1 MVELLAPA
9 GNPEALEA
17 AIAEGA
23 DAVYLGLKSFNAR
36 MRSSNFAWNQ
46 FEATVDVLHK
56 RNKKIYVT
64 VNTVVT
70 ENEMERL
77 YRFLAYLNNV
87 GPDGIIVQD
96 LGLIQMAHKYF
107 PNLKLHASTQ
117 LNIASA
123 KAANAM
129 SRWGVSRTVLA
140 RELSLEEI
148 RAVHA
153 NTSCELEVFVHGA
166 LCVSESGLCLF
177 SSYLGG
183 KSANRGMCTQ
193 ACRRLYTAHE
203 PEGDREGYFFS
214 PADLQLI
221 EYIPDLIQAGVASFK
236 IEGRMKS
243 AEYVGTVVSAYRYV
257 IDNWD
262 ADKKAAVETGKR
274 ILANDFARK
283 KTSYR
288 FKSTRAEEVLNPD
301 QAGGTGIYLGVI
313 DGIKKSAV
321 EEVPF
326 KDGTRAVHYVQ
337 LKDGHYAPEKGDSVR
352 IHKKDDSG
360 RESWKIQD
368 IMESKSGAWL
378 QLPADSGKGDSVYL
392 LQTKA
397 MTKRY
402 PRLLPASLE
411 KYRKQPN
418 DEALPILTLEAGF
431 PTLSDSS
438 KTAPSKAPS
447 ATPAGAALPAR
458 STAAAT
464 APSATP
470 VKKSLA
476 KKPADIFPEGL
487 YVQVSSIE
495 DLHTILADKPV
506 RVIINLNEDTYPALA
521 GQQSKQQQSNQHQST
536 QPQPNTQQ
544 AKPLPFSK
552 REIFISLDP
561 FVPQEQEPI
570 LAEQLEQL
578 SAQGYTQF
586 IVNNPAHISML
597 RNKKNFLVA
606 GPYLYTFNCWAVSW
620 LQENGI
626 CAYIPPAESSQA
638 NIETVFAPELRPQV
652 LLPLFSYSVLFRMR
666 FTLPKNYN
674 FLYFSDKQGE
684 AFRAFSTPSASFVL
698 SDKPFS
704 VVDRYHALQ
713 HHQFSRFLLDFSHT
727 TVERRAYRFILQSLR
742 SGTPLPDSVRFN
754 WKEGF
759 YDPQRVEELK
769 QLGQKSAAE
778 RDSKT
783 SGGRRKPPK
792 GRSQNRREN
801 QTRRK

>member
-70 ENEMERL
+70 EDEMERL
-77 YRFLAYLNNV
+77 YRFLTYLNNV

-107 PNLKLHASTQ
+107 PQLKLHASTQ

-123 KAANAM
+123 KAANTM
-129 SRWGVSRTVLA
+129 SRWGISRTVLA

-148 RAVHA
+148 RDVHA

-257 IDNWD
+257 IDNWE

-301 QAGGTGIYLGVI
+301 QAGGTGIYLGII
-313 DGIKKSAV
+313 DGIKKGDV
-321 EEVPF
+321 QEVPY

-337 LKDGHYAPEKGDSVR
+337 LKDGHYTPEKGDSVR

-368 IMESKSGAWL
+368 IIESKSGAWL

-402 PRLLPASLE
+402 PHLLPASLE
-411 KYRKQPN
+411 KYRRQPN
-418 DEALPILTLEAGF
+418 DEALPMLTLEAGF
-431 PTLSDSS
+431 PTLGDTN
-438 KTAPSKAPS
+438 KAAPA
-447 ATPAGAALPAR
+447 
-458 STAAAT
+458 TAA
-464 APSATP
+464 SSTP

-487 YVQVSSIE
+487 YVQVSSIA

-506 RVIINLNEDTYPALA
+506 RVIINLNEDTYPALS
-521 GQQSKQQQSNQHQST
+521 GQQSKQQV
-536 QPQPNTQQ
+536 
-544 AKPLPFSK
+544 KPLPFPK

-570 LAEQLEQL
+570 LTEQLEQL
-578 SAQGYTQF
+578 TAQGYTQF

-620 LQENGI
+620 LQDNGI

-666 FTLPKNYN
+666 FTLPKSYN

-684 AFRAFSTPSASFVL
+684 TFRAFSTPSASFVL

-769 QLGQKSAAE
+769 QLGQKPAAE
-778 RDSKT
+778 RKAKPSSSRARK
-783 SGGRRKPPK
+783 SGHAPSNRTNRTEKGQQRGNRK
-792 GRSQNRREN
+792 R
-801 QTRRK
+801 

>member
-70 ENEMERL
+70 EDEMERL
-77 YRFLAYLNNV
+77 YRFLTYLNNV

-107 PNLKLHASTQ
+107 PQLKLHASTQ

-123 KAANAM
+123 KAANTM
-129 SRWGVSRTVLA
+129 SRWGISRTVLA

-148 RAVHA
+148 RDVHA

-257 IDNWD
+257 IDNWE

-301 QAGGTGIYLGVI
+301 QAGGTGIYLGII
-313 DGIKKSAV
+313 DGIKKGAV
-321 EEVPF
+321 EEVPY

-337 LKDGHYAPEKGDSVR
+337 LKDGHYTPEKGDSVR

-368 IMESKSGAWL
+368 IIESKSGVWL

-402 PRLLPASLE
+402 PHLLPASLE
-411 KYRKQPN
+411 KYRRQPN
-418 DEALPILTLEAGF
+418 DEALPMLTLEAGF
-431 PTLSDSS
+431 PTLGDTN
-438 KTAPSKAPS
+438 KVAPA
-447 ATPAGAALPAR
+447 
-458 STAAAT
+458 TAA
-464 APSATP
+464 SSTP

-487 YVQVSSIE
+487 YVQVSSIA

-506 RVIINLNEDTYPALA
+506 RVIINLNEDTYPALS
-521 GQQSKQQQSNQHQST
+521 GQQSKQQV
-536 QPQPNTQQ
+536 
-544 AKPLPFSK
+544 KPLPFPK

-570 LAEQLEQL
+570 LTEQLEQL
-578 SAQGYTQF
+578 TAQGYTQF

-620 LQENGI
+620 LQDNGI

-666 FTLPKNYN
+666 FTLPKSYN

-684 AFRAFSTPSASFVL
+684 TFRAFSTPSASFVL

-769 QLGQKSAAE
+769 QLGQKPAAE
-778 RDSKT
+778 RKAKPSSSRARK
-783 SGGRRKPPK
+783 SGHAPSNRTNRTEKGQQRGNRK
-792 GRSQNRREN
+792 R
-801 QTRRK
+801 

>member
-70 ENEMERL
+70 EDEMERL
-77 YRFLAYLNNV
+77 YRFLTYLNNV

-107 PNLKLHASTQ
+107 PQLKLHASTQ

-123 KAANAM
+123 KAANTM
-129 SRWGVSRTVLA
+129 SRWGISRTVLA

-148 RAVHA
+148 RDVHA

-257 IDNWD
+257 IDNWE

-301 QAGGTGIYLGVI
+301 QAGGTGIYLGII
-313 DGIKKSAV
+313 DGIKKGDV
-321 EEVPF
+321 QEVPY

-337 LKDGHYAPEKGDSVR
+337 LKDGHYTPEKGDSVR

-368 IMESKSGAWL
+368 IIESKSGAWL

-402 PRLLPASLE
+402 PHLLPASLE
-411 KYRKQPN
+411 KYRRQPN
-418 DEALPILTLEAGF
+418 DEALPMLTLEAGF
-431 PTLSDSS
+431 PTLGD
-438 KTAPSKAPS
+438 TNKAV
-447 ATPAGAALPAR
+447 PA
-458 STAAAT
+458 TAA
-464 APSATP
+464 SSTP
-470 VKKSLA
+470 VKKNLA

-487 YVQVSSIE
+487 YVQVSSIA

-506 RVIINLNEDTYPALA
+506 RVIINLNEDTYPALS
-521 GQQSKQQQSNQHQST
+521 GQQSKQQV
-536 QPQPNTQQ
+536 
-544 AKPLPFSK
+544 KPLPFPK

-570 LAEQLEQL
+570 LTEHLEQL
-578 SAQGYTQF
+578 TLQGYTQF

-620 LQENGI
+620 LQDNGI

-666 FTLPKNYN
+666 FTLPKSYN

-684 AFRAFSTPSASFVL
+684 TFRAFSTPSASFVL

-769 QLGQKSAAE
+769 QLGQKPAAE
-778 RDSKT
+778 RGPKN
-783 SGGRRKPPK
+783 SGGRAKPPK
-792 GRSQNRREN
+792 GRSQNRRDPRTTSGRQQGN
-801 QTRRK
+801 RKR

>member
-70 ENEMERL
+70 EDEMERL
-77 YRFLAYLNNV
+77 YRFLTYLNNV

-107 PNLKLHASTQ
+107 PQLKLHASTQ

-123 KAANAM
+123 KAANTM
-129 SRWGVSRTVLA
+129 SRWGISRTVLA

-148 RAVHA
+148 RDVHA

-257 IDNWD
+257 IDNWE

-301 QAGGTGIYLGVI
+301 QAGGTGIYLGII
-313 DGIKKSAV
+313 DGIKKGDV
-321 EEVPF
+321 QEVPY
-326 KDGTRAVHYVQ
+326 KDGTRTVHYVQ
-337 LKDGHYAPEKGDSVR
+337 LKDGHYTPEKGDSVR

-368 IMESKSGAWL
+368 IIESKSGAWL

-402 PRLLPASLE
+402 PHLLPASLE
-411 KYRKQPN
+411 KYRRQPN
-418 DEALPILTLEAGF
+418 DEALPMLTLEAGF
-431 PTLSDSS
+431 PTLGD
-438 KTAPSKAPS
+438 TNKAV
-447 ATPAGAALPAR
+447 PA
-458 STAAAT
+458 TAA
-464 APSATP
+464 SSTP
-470 VKKSLA
+470 VKKNLA

-487 YVQVSSIE
+487 YVQVSSIA

-506 RVIINLNEDTYPALA
+506 RVIINLNEDTYPALS
-521 GQQSKQQQSNQHQST
+521 GQQSKQQV
-536 QPQPNTQQ
+536 
-544 AKPLPFSK
+544 KPLPFPK

-570 LAEQLEQL
+570 LTEQLEQL
-578 SAQGYTQF
+578 TAQGYTQF

-620 LQENGI
+620 LQDNGI

-666 FTLPKNYN
+666 FTLPKSYN

-684 AFRAFSTPSASFVL
+684 TFRAFSTPSASFVL

-727 TVERRAYRFILQSLR
+727 SVERRAYRFILQSLR

-769 QLGQKSAAE
+769 QLGQKPAAE
-778 RDSKT
+778 RKAKPSSSRARK
-783 SGGRRKPPK
+783 SGHAPSNRTNRTEKGQQGNRK
-792 GRSQNRREN
+792 R
-801 QTRRK
+801 

>member
-70 ENEMERL
+70 EDEMERL
-77 YRFLAYLNNV
+77 YRFLTYLNNV

-96 LGLIQMAHKYF
+96 LGLIQMAHKHF
-107 PNLKLHASTQ
+107 PKLKLHASTQ

-257 IDNWD
+257 IDNWET
-262 ADKKAAVETGKR
+262 DKKGAVETGKR

-283 KTSYR
+283 KTGYR
-288 FKSTRAEEVLNPD
+288 FKSTHAEEVLNPD

-313 DGIKKSAV
+313 DGIKKGPV
-321 EEVPF
+321 QEVPF

-337 LKDGHYAPEKGDSVR
+337 LKDGHYTPEKGDSVR

-392 LQTKA
+392 LQTRA

-411 KYRKQPN
+411 KYRRQPN
-418 DEALPILTLEAGF
+418 DEALPMLTLEAGF
-431 PTLSDSS
+431 PTLGDTNKAALTTST
-438 KTAPSKAPS
+438 TAPS
-447 ATPAGAALPAR
+447 
-458 STAAAT
+458 
-464 APSATP
+464 

-487 YVQVSSIE
+487 YVQVSSIA
-495 DLHTILADKPV
+495 DLHTILTDKPV
-506 RVIINLNEDTYPALA
+506 RVIINLNEDTYPALV
-521 GQQSKQQQSNQHQST
+521 GQQSNQ
-536 QPQPNTQQ
+536 QQ
-544 AKPLPFSK
+544 LNQQQVKPLPFSK
-552 REIFISLDP
+552 REIFVSLDP
-561 FVPQEQEPI
+561 FLPQEQEPI
-570 LAEQLEQL
+570 LAEQLQQL
-578 SAQGYTQF
+578 TAQGYTQF

-626 CAYIPPAESSQA
+626 CAYIPPAESSQS
-638 NIETVFAPELRPQV
+638 NIETVFVPELRPQV
-652 LLPLFSYSVLFRMR
+652 LLPIFSYSVLFRMR

-698 SDKPFS
+698 PDKPFS
-704 VVDRYHALQ
+704 IIDRYHALQ
-713 HHQFSRFLLDFSHT
+713 NHQFSRFLLDFSHT
-727 TVERRAYRFILQSLR
+727 AIERRAYRFILQSLR

-769 QLGQKSAAE
+769 QLGQKSAEE
-778 RDSKT
+778 RGTKR
-783 SGGRRKPPK
+783 SGGRAKQPRK
-792 GRSQNRREN
+792 NRRF
-801 QTRRK
+801 

>member
-70 ENEMERL
+70 EDEMERL
-77 YRFLAYLNNV
+77 YRFLAYLNNI

-96 LGLIQMAHKYF
+96 LGLIQLAHKHF

-193 ACRRLYTAHE
+193 ACRRLYTVHE

-221 EYIPDLIQAGVASFK
+221 DYIPDLIQAGVASFK

-257 IDNWD
+257 IDNWE

-288 FKSTRAEEVLNPD
+288 FKSPCAEEVLNPD

-313 DGIKKSAV
+313 DGIKKGAV

-337 LKDGHYAPEKGDSVR
+337 LKDGHYTPEKGDSVR

-368 IMESKSGAWL
+368 IMESKSGAWI

-431 PTLSDSS
+431 PTLGDTN
-438 KTAPSKAPS
+438 KTAPSKSAT
-447 ATPAGAALPAR
+447 ATPAGAALPA
-458 STAAAT
+458 
-464 APSATP
+464 
-470 VKKSLA
+470 KKSLM
-476 KKPADIFPEGL
+476 KKTADIFPEGL
-487 YVQVSSIE
+487 YVQVSSIT

-506 RVIINLNEDTYPALA
+506 RVIINLNEDTYPALV
-521 GQQSKQQQSNQHQST
+521 GYQPTPQQPKQQQI
-536 QPQPNTQQ
+536 
-544 AKPLPFSK
+544 KPLPFSK
-552 REIFISLDP
+552 RDIFISLDP

-570 LAEQLEQL
+570 LEEQLAQL
-578 SAQGYTQF
+578 TAQGYTQF
-586 IVNNPAHISML
+586 IVNNPAHISIL

-666 FTLPKNYN
+666 FTLPKSYN

-684 AFRAFSTPSASFVL
+684 SFRAFSTPSASFVL
-698 SDKPFS
+698 ADKPFS
-704 VVDRYHALQ
+704 VIDRYHALQ
-713 HHQFSRFLLDFSHT
+713 RRQFSRFLLDFSHT
-727 TVERRAYRFILQSLR
+727 AIERRAYRFILQSLR
-742 SGTPLPDSVRFN
+742 NGTPLPDSVRFN

-769 QLGQKSAAE
+769 QMGQKTTVEHKAKQQPE
-778 RDSKT
+778 RIKQSRKK
-783 SGGRRKPPK
+783 RR
-792 GRSQNRREN
+792 S
-801 QTRRK
+801 

>member
-96 LGLIQMAHKYF
+96 LGLIQMAHKHF

-257 IDNWD
+257 IDNWE

-283 KTSYR
+283 KTGYR

-301 QAGGTGIYLGVI
+301 QAGGTGIYLGII
-313 DGIKKSAV
+313 DGIKKGAV

-337 LKDGHYAPEKGDSVR
+337 LKDGHYTPEKGDSVR
-352 IHKKDDSG
+352 IHRKDDSG

-418 DEALPILTLEAGF
+418 DEALPMLTLEAGF
-431 PTLSDSS
+431 PTLGDTN
-438 KTAPSKAPS
+438 KAAPSKP
-447 ATPAGAALPAR
+447 
-458 STAAAT
+458 AT
-464 APSATP
+464 APS

-487 YVQVSSIE
+487 YVQVSSIA

-506 RVIINLNEDTYPALA
+506 RVIINLNEDTYPALT
-521 GQQSKQQQSNQHQST
+521 GQQPNPQQQNQ
-536 QPQPNTQQ
+536 QQ
-544 AKPLPFSK
+544 TKPLPFSK

-578 SAQGYTQF
+578 TAQGYTQF

-704 VVDRYHALQ
+704 IVDRYHALQ

-727 TVERRAYRFILQSLR
+727 SVERRAYRFILQSLR

-778 RDSKT
+778 RSAKR
-783 SGGRRKPPK
+783 SGGRTKPPK
-792 GRSQNRREN
+792 GRSQNRRQN
-801 QTRRK
+801 QTHRK

>member
-70 ENEMERL
+70 EDEMERL

-96 LGLIQMAHKYF
+96 IGLIQMAHKHF
-107 PNLKLHASTQ
+107 PQLKLHTSTQ

-257 IDNWD
+257 IDNWE

-288 FKSTRAEEVLNPD
+288 FKSARAEEVLNPD

-313 DGIKKSAV
+313 DGIKKGDV
-321 EEVPF
+321 QEVPY

-337 LKDGHYAPEKGDSVR
+337 LKDGHYTPEKGDSVR

-368 IMESKSGAWL
+368 IMEGKSGAWL

-402 PRLLPASLE
+402 PHLLPASLD
-411 KYRKQPN
+411 KYRRQPN
-418 DEALPILTLEAGF
+418 DEALPMLTLEAGF
-431 PTLSDSS
+431 PSLAETN
-438 KTAPSKAPS
+438 K
-447 ATPAGAALPAR
+447 ATPT
-458 STAAAT
+458 TAASST
-464 APSATP
+464 S

-487 YVQVSSIE
+487 YVQVSSIA

-506 RVIINLNEDTYPALA
+506 RVIINLNEDTYPALT
-521 GQQSKQQQSNQHQST
+521 GQQPNPQQQNQ
-536 QPQPNTQQ
+536 QQ

-578 SAQGYTQF
+578 TAQGYTQF

-727 TVERRAYRFILQSLR
+727 SVERRAYRFILQSLR
-742 SGTPLPDSVRFN
+742 NGTPVPDSVRFN

-769 QLGQKSAAE
+769 QLGEKSAE
-778 RDSKT
+778 Q
-783 SGGRRKPPK
+783 RKQRARNTHK
-792 GRSQNRREN
+792 GA
-801 QTRRK
+801 TKRKKSTYHGAKH

>member
-1 MVELLAPA
+1 
-9 GNPEALEA
+9 
-17 AIAEGA
+17 
-23 DAVYLGLKSFNAR
+23 
-36 MRSSNFAWNQ
+36 
-46 FEATVDVLHK
+46 
-56 RNKKIYVT
+56 
-64 VNTVVT
+64 
-70 ENEMERL
+70 
-77 YRFLAYLNNV
+77 
-87 GPDGIIVQD
+87 
-96 LGLIQMAHKYF
+96 
-107 PNLKLHASTQ
+107 
-117 LNIASA
+117 
-123 KAANAM
+123 
-129 SRWGVSRTVLA
+129 
-140 RELSLEEI
+140 
-148 RAVHA
+148 
-153 NTSCELEVFVHGA
+153 
-166 LCVSESGLCLF
+166 
-177 SSYLGG
+177 
-183 KSANRGMCTQ
+183 
-193 ACRRLYTAHE
+193 
-203 PEGDREGYFFS
+203 
-214 PADLQLI
+214 
-221 EYIPDLIQAGVASFK
+221 
-236 IEGRMKS
+236 MKS

-257 IDNWD
+257 IDNWE
-262 ADKKAAVETGKR
+262 ADKKAAIETGKR

-301 QAGGTGIYLGVI
+301 QAGGTGIYLGII
-313 DGIKKSAV
+313 DGIKKGAV

-337 LKDGHYAPEKGDSVR
+337 LKDGHYTPEKGDSVR

-402 PRLLPASLE
+402 PHLLPASLE

-418 DEALPILTLEAGF
+418 DEALPMLTLEAGF
-431 PTLSDSS
+431 PTLGDTS
-438 KTAPSKAPS
+438 KAAPSKS
-447 ATPAGAALPAR
+447 ASAAPAGAALPAK

-464 APSATP
+464 APSTTS

-487 YVQVSSIE
+487 YVQVSSIA

-506 RVIINLNEDTYPALA
+506 RVIINLNEDTYPALT
-521 GQQSKQQQSNQHQST
+521 GQQPNPQQQNQ
-536 QPQPNTQQ
+536 QQ

-578 SAQGYTQF
+578 TAQGYTQF

-727 TVERRAYRFILQSLR
+727 SVERRAYRFILQSLR

-778 RDSKT
+778 RGPKN
-783 SGGRRKPPK
+783 SGGRTKPPK
-792 GRSQNRREN
+792 GRSQNRQRN
-801 QTRRK
+801 QTHRK

>member
-96 LGLIQMAHKYF
+96 LGLIQMAHKHF

-257 IDNWD
+257 IDNWE

-283 KTSYR
+283 KTGYR
-288 FKSTRAEEVLNPD
+288 FKSARAEEVLNPD
-301 QAGGTGIYLGVI
+301 QAGGTGIYLGII
-313 DGIKKSAV
+313 DGIKKGAV

-337 LKDGHYAPEKGDSVR
+337 LKDGHYTPEKGDSVR

-418 DEALPILTLEAGF
+418 DEALPMLTLEAGF
-431 PTLSDSS
+431 PTLGDTN
-438 KTAPSKAPS
+438 KAAPSKS
-447 ATPAGAALPAR
+447 ASTTPAGAALPAK
-458 STAAAT
+458 SAAATT

-487 YVQVSSIE
+487 YVQVSSIA

-506 RVIINLNEDTYPALA
+506 RVIINLNEDTYPALT
-521 GQQSKQQQSNQHQST
+521 GQQPNPQQQNQ
-536 QPQPNTQQ
+536 QQ

-578 SAQGYTQF
+578 TAQGYTQF

-626 CAYIPPAESSQA
+626 CAYIPPAENSQA

-674 FLYFSDKQGE
+674 FLYFSDK
-684 AFRAFSTPSASFVL
+684 
-698 SDKPFS
+698 PFS
-704 VVDRYHALQ
+704 IVDRYHALQ

-727 TVERRAYRFILQSLR
+727 SVERRAYRFILQSLR
-742 SGTPLPDSVRFN
+742 NGTPLPDSVRFN

-769 QLGQKSAAE
+769 QLGQKSAAA
-778 RDSKT
+778 RDTKR
-783 SGGRRKPPK
+783 SGGRTKPPK
-792 GRSQNRREN
+792 GRSQNRRHN
-801 QTRRK
+801 QTHRK

>member
-1 MVELLAPA
+1 
-9 GNPEALEA
+9 
-17 AIAEGA
+17 
-23 DAVYLGLKSFNAR
+23 
-36 MRSSNFAWNQ
+36 
-46 FEATVDVLHK
+46 
-56 RNKKIYVT
+56 
-64 VNTVVT
+64 
-70 ENEMERL
+70 
-77 YRFLAYLNNV
+77 
-87 GPDGIIVQD
+87 
-96 LGLIQMAHKYF
+96 
-107 PNLKLHASTQ
+107 
-117 LNIASA
+117 
-123 KAANAM
+123 
-129 SRWGVSRTVLA
+129 
-140 RELSLEEI
+140 
-148 RAVHA
+148 
-153 NTSCELEVFVHGA
+153 
-166 LCVSESGLCLF
+166 
-177 SSYLGG
+177 
-183 KSANRGMCTQ
+183 
-193 ACRRLYTAHE
+193 
-203 PEGDREGYFFS
+203 
-214 PADLQLI
+214 
-221 EYIPDLIQAGVASFK
+221 
-236 IEGRMKS
+236 
-243 AEYVGTVVSAYRYV
+243 
-257 IDNWD
+257 
-262 ADKKAAVETGKR
+262 
-274 ILANDFARK
+274 
-283 KTSYR
+283 
-288 FKSTRAEEVLNPD
+288 
-301 QAGGTGIYLGVI
+301 
-313 DGIKKSAV
+313 
-321 EEVPF
+321 
-326 KDGTRAVHYVQ
+326 
-337 LKDGHYAPEKGDSVR
+337 
-352 IHKKDDSG
+352 
-360 RESWKIQD
+360 
-368 IMESKSGAWL
+368 MESKSGAWL

-402 PRLLPASLE
+402 PHLLPASLE

-418 DEALPILTLEAGF
+418 DEALPMLTLEAGF
-431 PTLSDSS
+431 PTLGDTN
-438 KTAPSKAPS
+438 KAAPSKS
-447 ATPAGAALPAR
+447 ASTTPAGAALPAR

-487 YVQVSSIE
+487 YVQVSSIA

-506 RVIINLNEDTYPALA
+506 RVIINLNEDTYPALT
-521 GQQSKQQQSNQHQST
+521 GQQPNPQQQNQ
-536 QPQPNTQQ
+536 QQ

-578 SAQGYTQF
+578 TAQGYTQF

-727 TVERRAYRFILQSLR
+727 SVERRAYRFILQSLR

-778 RDSKT
+778 RSPKN
-783 SGGRRKPPK
+783 SGGRARPPK
-792 GRSQNRREN
+792 GRSQNRRQN
-801 QTRRK
+801 QTHRK

>member
-1 MVELLAPA
+1 MNLVSQSEKKSLSLLCSSAVFRYDNQMVELLAPA
-9 GNPEALEA
+9 GNPEALDA

-46 FEATVDVLHK
+46 FEAAVDILHK

-70 ENEMERL
+70 EPEMEKL
-77 YRFLAYLNNV
+77 YRFLQYLQNV
-87 GPDGIIVQD
+87 GPDAVIVQD
-96 LGLIQMAHKYF
+96 LGLIQMAHKHF
-107 PNLKLHASTQ
+107 PQLKLHASTQ

-123 KAANAM
+123 KAANTM

-148 RAVHA
+148 RSVHA
-153 NTSCELEVFVHGA
+153 HTSCELEVFVHGA
-166 LCVSESGLCLF
+166 ICISESGLCLF

-193 ACRRLYTAHE
+193 ACRRIYTAHE
-203 PEGDREGYFFS
+203 VDGDREGYFFS

-221 EYIPDLIQAGVASFK
+221 EYIPDLIQAGVTSFK

-243 AEYVGTVVSAYRYV
+243 AEYVGTVVSAYRHV
-257 IDNWD
+257 IDSWES
-262 ADKKAAVETGKR
+262 DKKSAIETGKR

-283 KTSYR
+283 KTIFR
-288 FKSTRAEEVLNPD
+288 FKNDDAGSFLNPE

-313 DGIKKSAV
+313 GNIKKGGV
-321 EEVPF
+321 QNVTF
-326 KDGTRAVHYVQ
+326 KDGLRAVHYVQ
-337 LKDGHYAPEKGDSVR
+337 LTDGHYTPEVGDSVR

-368 IMESKSGAWL
+368 IMESKSGVWL
-378 QLPADSGKGDSVYL
+378 QLPADSGQGDSVYL

-397 MTKRY
+397 MSKRY

-418 DEALPILTLEAGF
+418 DEALPLLTLEAGF
-431 PTLSDSS
+431 PQSDD
-438 KTAPSKAPS
+438 K
-447 ATPAGAALPAR
+447 GNNG
-458 STAAAT
+458 
-464 APSATP
+464 
-470 VKKSLA
+470 A
-476 KKPADIFPEGL
+476 KKKTIKNPIDIFPAGL
-487 YVQVSSIE
+487 YVQVSSIS
-495 DLHTILADKPV
+495 DVHTILADKPV
-506 RVIINLNEDTYPALA
+506 RVIINLNEDTYQGLDE
-521 GQQSKQQQSNQHQST
+521 QQQQ
-536 QPQPNTQQ
+536 
-544 AKPLPFSK
+544 KPLPFAK

-561 FVPQEQEPI
+561 FAGQEQEVT
-570 LAEQLEQL
+570 LTEQLKRL
-578 SAQGYTQF
+578 TAQGYRQF
-586 IVNNPAHISML
+586 IVNNPAHISLL
-597 RNKKNFLVA
+597 RSKQNFLVA
-606 GPYLYTFNCWAVSW
+606 GPYLYIFNSWTVSW

-626 CAYIPPAESSQA
+626 CAYIPPAESSQQ
-638 NIETVFAPELRPQV
+638 NIETVFVSELRPQV
-652 LLPLFSYSVLFRMR
+652 LLPLFSYSPLFRMR

-698 SDKPFS
+698 ADKPFS
-704 VVDRYHALQ
+704 IVDRYHALQ

-727 TVERRAYRFILQSLR
+727 TVDRRAYRFILQSLR
-742 SGTPLPDSVRFN
+742 NSVPLPDTVRFN

-759 YDPQRVEELK
+759 YDPQRVERLK
-769 QLGQKSAAE
+769 QLGEKFS
-778 RDSKT
+778 
-783 SGGRRKPPK
+783 K
-792 GRSQNRREN
+792 GR
-801 QTRRK
+801 TRGGQHKEGRSALPHKKSR

>member
-1 MVELLAPA
+1 M
-9 GNPEALEA
+9 
-17 AIAEGA
+17 
-23 DAVYLGLKSFNAR
+23 
-36 MRSSNFAWNQ
+36 
-46 FEATVDVLHK
+46 
-56 RNKKIYVT
+56 
-64 VNTVVT
+64 
-70 ENEMERL
+70 
-77 YRFLAYLNNV
+77 
-87 GPDGIIVQD
+87 
-96 LGLIQMAHKYF
+96 
-107 PNLKLHASTQ
+107 
-117 LNIASA
+117 
-123 KAANAM
+123 
-129 SRWGVSRTVLA
+129 
-140 RELSLEEI
+140 
-148 RAVHA
+148 
-153 NTSCELEVFVHGA
+153 
-166 LCVSESGLCLF
+166 
-177 SSYLGG
+177 
-183 KSANRGMCTQ
+183 
-193 ACRRLYTAHE
+193 
-203 PEGDREGYFFS
+203 
-214 PADLQLI
+214 
-221 EYIPDLIQAGVASFK
+221 
-236 IEGRMKS
+236 
-243 AEYVGTVVSAYRYV
+243 
-257 IDNWD
+257 
-262 ADKKAAVETGKR
+262 
-274 ILANDFARK
+274 ANDFARK

-301 QAGGTGIYLGVI
+301 QAGGTGIYLGII
-313 DGIKKSAV
+313 DGIKKGDV
-321 EEVPF
+321 QEVPY

-337 LKDGHYAPEKGDSVR
+337 LKDGHYTPEKGDSVR

-368 IMESKSGAWL
+368 IIESKSGAWL

-402 PRLLPASLE
+402 PHLLPASLE
-411 KYRKQPN
+411 KYRRQPN
-418 DEALPILTLEAGF
+418 DEALPMLTLEAGF
-431 PTLSDSS
+431 PTFGDTN
-438 KTAPSKAPS
+438 KAAPA
-447 ATPAGAALPAR
+447 
-458 STAAAT
+458 TAA
-464 APSATP
+464 SSTP

-487 YVQVSSIE
+487 YVQVSSIA

-506 RVIINLNEDTYPALA
+506 RVIINLNEDTYPALS
-521 GQQSKQQQSNQHQST
+521 GQQSKQQV
-536 QPQPNTQQ
+536 
-544 AKPLPFSK
+544 KPLPFPK

-570 LAEQLEQL
+570 LTEQLEQL
-578 SAQGYTQF
+578 TAQGYTQF

-620 LQENGI
+620 LQDNGI

-666 FTLPKNYN
+666 FTLPKSYN

-684 AFRAFSTPSASFVL
+684 TFRAFSTPSASFVL

-769 QLGQKSAAE
+769 QLGQKPAAE
-778 RDSKT
+778 RGTKNF
-783 SGGRRKPPK
+783 GGRAKPPK
-792 GRSQNRREN
+792 GRSQNRRDPRTTSGRQQGN
-801 QTRRK
+801 RKR

>member
-1 MVELLAPA
+1 MKTLKSALCSKRFFRYDGKMVELLAPA
-9 GNPEALEA
+9 GNPEALDA

-46 FEATVDVLHK
+46 FEAAVDVLHK

-70 ENEMERL
+70 EDEMERL
-77 YRFLAYLNNV
+77 YRFLTYLNTI

-96 LGLIQMAHKYF
+96 LGLIQMAHKHF
-107 PNLKLHASTQ
+107 PQLKLHASTQ

-123 KAANAM
+123 KAANAL
-129 SRWGVSRTVLA
+129 SRWGISRVVLA
-140 RELSLEEI
+140 RELDLEEI

-153 NTSCELEVFVHGA
+153 QTSCELEVFVHGA

-214 PADLQLI
+214 PADLQLV
-221 EYIPDLIQAGVASFK
+221 EYIPDLVKAGVSSFK

-257 IDNWD
+257 IDHWETD
-262 ADKKAAVETGKR
+262 RKAAIETGKR

-288 FKSTRAEEVLNPD
+288 FKSVQAEEVLNPD
-301 QAGGTGIYLGVI
+301 QAGGTGIYLGTI
-313 DGIKKSAV
+313 DKIKKNAV
-321 EEVPF
+321 REVSF

-337 LKDGHYAPEKGDSVR
+337 LKGGHYTPEKGDSVR
-352 IHKKDDSG
+352 IHRKDDSG

-368 IMESKSGAWL
+368 VTITNTGTWL
-378 QLPADSGKGDSVYL
+378 QLPADSGWGDSVYL

-402 PRLLPASLE
+402 PRVLPSSLE

-418 DEALPILTLEAGF
+418 DEALPLLTLEAGF
-431 PTLSDSS
+431 PSLEEE
-438 KTAPSKAPS
+438 KP
-447 ATPAGAALPAR
+447 
-458 STAAAT
+458 AAA
-464 APSATP
+464 

-487 YVQVSSIE
+487 YVQVSAIA
-495 DLHTILADKPV
+495 DMHTILADKPV
-506 RVIINLNEDTYPALA
+506 RVIVNLNEDTYPEL
-521 GQQSKQQQSNQHQST
+521 GGHRQSK
-536 QPQPNTQQ
+536 PI
-544 AKPLPFSK
+544 PFSK
-552 REIFISLDP
+552 RELFISLDP
-561 FVPQEQEPI
+561 FLPQEKEPI
-570 LAEQLEQL
+570 LAEQLERL
-578 SAQGYTQF
+578 TAQGYRRF

-597 RNKKNFLVA
+597 RNKRNFLVA

-626 CAYIPPAESSQA
+626 CAYIPPAEASQQ
-638 NIETVFAPELRPQV
+638 NIETVFAAELRPQV

-666 FTLPKNYN
+666 FTLPKSYR
-674 FLYFSDKQGE
+674 FLYFSDKQE
-684 AFRAFSTPSASFVL
+684 ESFRAFSTPSASFVL

-704 VVDRYHALQ
+704 IVDRYQALQ
-713 HHQFSRFLLDFSHT
+713 RHRFSRFLLDFSHT
-727 TVERRAYRFILQSLR
+727 TIERRAYRSVLQALR
-742 SGTPLPDSVRFN
+742 AGRPLPDSVRFN

-759 YDPQRVEELK
+759 YDPQRVEALK
-769 QLGQKSAAE
+769 QLGQKPAE
-778 RDSKT
+778 GHKRL
-783 SGGRRKPPK
+783 RKNVK
-792 GRSQNRREN
+792 KFTHHR
-801 QTRRK
+801 TLH

>member
-1 MVELLAPA
+1 M
-9 GNPEALEA
+9 
-17 AIAEGA
+17 
-23 DAVYLGLKSFNAR
+23 
-36 MRSSNFAWNQ
+36 
-46 FEATVDVLHK
+46 
-56 RNKKIYVT
+56 
-64 VNTVVT
+64 
-70 ENEMERL
+70 
-77 YRFLAYLNNV
+77 
-87 GPDGIIVQD
+87 QD

-107 PNLKLHASTQ
+107 PQLKLHASTQ

-123 KAANAM
+123 KAANTM
-129 SRWGVSRTVLA
+129 SRWGISRTVLA

-148 RAVHA
+148 RDVHA

-257 IDNWD
+257 IDNWE

-301 QAGGTGIYLGVI
+301 QAGGTGIYLGII
-313 DGIKKSAV
+313 DGIKKGDV
-321 EEVPF
+321 QEVPY
-326 KDGTRAVHYVQ
+326 KGGTRAVHYVQ
-337 LKDGHYAPEKGDSVR
+337 LKDGHYTPEKGDSVR

-368 IMESKSGAWL
+368 IIESKSGAWL

-402 PRLLPASLE
+402 PHLLPASLE
-411 KYRKQPN
+411 KYRRQPN
-418 DEALPILTLEAGF
+418 DEALPMLTLEAGF
-431 PTLSDSS
+431 PTLGDTN
-438 KTAPSKAPS
+438 KAAPA
-447 ATPAGAALPAR
+447 
-458 STAAAT
+458 TAA
-464 APSATP
+464 SSTP

-487 YVQVSSIE
+487 YVQVSSIA

-506 RVIINLNEDTYPALA
+506 RVIINLNEDTYPALS
-521 GQQSKQQQSNQHQST
+521 GQQSKQQV
-536 QPQPNTQQ
+536 
-544 AKPLPFSK
+544 KPLLFPK

-570 LAEQLEQL
+570 LTEQLEQL
-578 SAQGYTQF
+578 TAQGYTQF

-620 LQENGI
+620 LQDNGI

-666 FTLPKNYN
+666 FTLPKSYN

-684 AFRAFSTPSASFVL
+684 TFRAFSTPSASFVL

-769 QLGQKSAAE
+769 QLGQKPATE
-778 RDSKT
+778 RGTKN
-783 SGGRRKPPK
+783 SGGRAKPSK
-792 GRSQNRREN
+792 GRSQNRRDPRTTSGRQQGN
-801 QTRRK
+801 RKR

>member
-70 ENEMERL
+70 EDEMERL

-96 LGLIQMAHKYF
+96 IGLIQMAHKHF
-107 PNLKLHASTQ
+107 PQLKLHASTQ

-257 IDNWD
+257 IDNWE

-288 FKSTRAEEVLNPD
+288 FKSARAEEVLNPD

-313 DGIKKSAV
+313 DGIKKGDV
-321 EEVPF
+321 QEVPY

-337 LKDGHYAPEKGDSVR
+337 LKDGHYTPEKGDSVR

-368 IMESKSGAWL
+368 IMEGKSGAWL

-402 PRLLPASLE
+402 PHLLPASLD
-411 KYRKQPN
+411 KYRRQPN
-418 DEALPILTLEAGF
+418 DEALPMLTLEAGF
-431 PTLSDSS
+431 PSLAETN
-438 KTAPSKAPS
+438 K
-447 ATPAGAALPAR
+447 ATPT
-458 STAAAT
+458 TAASST
-464 APSATP
+464 S

-487 YVQVSSIE
+487 YVQVSSIA

-506 RVIINLNEDTYPALA
+506 RVIINLNEDTYPALT
-521 GQQSKQQQSNQHQST
+521 GQQPNPQQQNQ
-536 QPQPNTQQ
+536 QQ

-578 SAQGYTQF
+578 TAQGYTQF

-666 FTLPKNYN
+666 FTLPKSYN

-704 VVDRYHALQ
+704 IVDRYQALQ
-713 HHQFSRFLLDFSHT
+713 RRHFSRFLLDFSHT

-769 QLGQKSAAE
+769 QLGEKSAE
-778 RDSKT
+778 Q
-783 SGGRRKPPK
+783 RKQRARNTHK
-792 GRSQNRREN
+792 GA
-801 QTRRK
+801 TKRKKSTYHGAKH

>member
-1 MVELLAPA
+1 MFFKSKTLFSIPNFRYDSEMVELLAPA
-9 GNPEALEA
+9 GNPEALDA

-46 FEATVDVLHK
+46 FEAAVDVLHK

-77 YRFLAYLNNV
+77 YRFLSYLNNI
-87 GPDGIIVQD
+87 GPDALIVQD
-96 LGLIQMAHKYF
+96 LGLIRMAHKYF
-107 PNLKLHASTQ
+107 PKLKLHASTQ

-148 RAVHA
+148 RTVHTH
-153 NTSCELEVFVHGA
+153 TSCELEVFVHGA

-193 ACRRLYTAHE
+193 ACRRLYTAHT
-203 PEGDREGYFFS
+203 PNGDREGYFFS
-214 PADLQLI
+214 PSDLQLI

-257 IDNWD
+257 IDNWES
-262 ADKKAAVETGKR
+262 DKKAAIETGKR

-288 FKSTRAEEVLNPD
+288 FKTKQAEEILNPD

-313 DGIKKSAV
+313 DEIKKNSIQEILCKNAV
-321 EEVPF
+321 RP
-326 KDGTRAVHYVQ
+326 VHYVL
-337 LKDGHYAPEKGDSVR
+337 LKGGHYTPEKGDSVR

-368 IMESKSGAWL
+368 IIETKSGAWL

-411 KYRKQPN
+411 KYRRQPN
-418 DEALPILTLEAGF
+418 DEVLPVLTLEAGF
-431 PTLSDSS
+431 PSLGNIDAKIPT
-438 KTAPSKAPS
+438 
-447 ATPAGAALPAR
+447 
-458 STAAAT
+458 
-464 APSATP
+464 
-470 VKKSLA
+470 KKRLT
-476 KKPADIFPEGL
+476 KKPVDIFPEGL
-487 YVQVSSIE
+487 YVQVSSIS
-495 DLHTILADKPV
+495 DLHTILVDRPIRA
-506 RVIINLNEDTYPALA
+506 IINLNEDTYA
-521 GQQSKQQQSNQHQST
+521 GLDEQQQQ
-536 QPQPNTQQ
+536 
-544 AKPLPFSK
+544 KPLPFSK
-552 REIFISLDP
+552 REIIISLDP
-561 FVPQEQEPI
+561 FVPQGKEQS
-570 LAEQLEQL
+570 LTEQLEQL
-578 SAQGYTQF
+578 TAQGYTQF
-586 IVNNPAHISML
+586 IVNNPAHISLL
-597 RNKKNFLVA
+597 RNKKNFLIA

-626 CAYIPPAESSQA
+626 YAYIPPAEASQQ
-638 NIETVFAPELRPQV
+638 NIETVFTPELRPQI
-652 LLPLFSYSVLFRMR
+652 LLPLFSYPVLFRMR
-666 FTLPKNYN
+666 FTLPKSYD
-674 FLYFSDKQGE
+674 FLYFSDKQSE
-684 AFRAFSTPSASFVL
+684 TFRAFSTPSASFVL
-698 SDKPFS
+698 PDKPFS
-704 VVDRYHALQ
+704 IVDRYHTLQ
-713 HHQFSRFLLDFSHT
+713 HRQFSHFLLDFSHT
-727 TVERRAYRFILQSLR
+727 SVERHAYRFILQSLR
-742 SGTPLPDSVRFN
+742 AGTPLPDSVRFN

-769 QLGQKSAAE
+769 QFSQKAATERKRQMRKGQQN
-778 RDSKT
+778 SK
-783 SGGRRKPPK
+783 GNKRR
-792 GRSQNRREN
+792 
-801 QTRRK
+801 

>member
-70 ENEMERL
+70 EDEMERL
-77 YRFLAYLNNV
+77 YRFLTYLNNV

-107 PNLKLHASTQ
+107 PQLKLHASTQ

-123 KAANAM
+123 KAANTM
-129 SRWGVSRTVLA
+129 SRWGISRTVLA

-148 RAVHA
+148 RDVHA

-257 IDNWD
+257 IDNWE

-301 QAGGTGIYLGVI
+301 QAGGTGIYLGII
-313 DGIKKSAV
+313 DGIKKGDV
-321 EEVPF
+321 QEVPY

-337 LKDGHYAPEKGDSVR
+337 LKDGHYTPEKGDSVR

-368 IMESKSGAWL
+368 IIESKSGAWL

-402 PRLLPASLE
+402 PHLLPASLE
-411 KYRKQPN
+411 KYRRQPN
-418 DEALPILTLEAGF
+418 DEALPMLTLEAGF
-431 PTLSDSS
+431 PTFGDTN
-438 KTAPSKAPS
+438 KAAPA
-447 ATPAGAALPAR
+447 
-458 STAAAT
+458 TAA
-464 APSATP
+464 SSTP

-487 YVQVSSIE
+487 YVQVSSIA

-506 RVIINLNEDTYPALA
+506 RVIINLNEDTYPALS
-521 GQQSKQQQSNQHQST
+521 GQQSKQQV
-536 QPQPNTQQ
+536 
-544 AKPLPFSK
+544 KPLPFPK

-570 LAEQLEQL
+570 LTEQLEQL
-578 SAQGYTQF
+578 TAQGYTQF

-620 LQENGI
+620 LQDNGI

-666 FTLPKNYN
+666 FTLPKSYN

-684 AFRAFSTPSASFVL
+684 TFRAFSTPSASFVL

-759 YDPQRVEELK
+759 YDPQRVDELK
-769 QLGQKSAAE
+769 QLGQKPAAE
-778 RDSKT
+778 RGTKNF
-783 SGGRRKPPK
+783 GGRAKPSSSRARKSGHAPSNRTNRTEK
-792 GRSQNRREN
+792 GQQRGNRKR
-801 QTRRK
+801 

>member
-70 ENEMERL
+70 EDEMERL
-77 YRFLAYLNNV
+77 YRFLTYLNNV

-107 PNLKLHASTQ
+107 PQLKLHASTQ

-123 KAANAM
+123 KAANTM
-129 SRWGVSRTVLA
+129 SRWGISRTVLA

-148 RAVHA
+148 RDVHA

-257 IDNWD
+257 IDNWE

-301 QAGGTGIYLGVI
+301 QAGGTGIYLGII
-313 DGIKKSAV
+313 DGIKKGDV
-321 EEVPF
+321 QEVPY
-326 KDGTRAVHYVQ
+326 KDGTRTVHYVQ
-337 LKDGHYAPEKGDSVR
+337 LKDGHYTPEKGDSVR

-368 IMESKSGAWL
+368 IIESKSGAWL

-402 PRLLPASLE
+402 PHLLPASLE
-411 KYRKQPN
+411 KYRRQPN
-418 DEALPILTLEAGF
+418 DEALPMLTLEAGF
-431 PTLSDSS
+431 PTLGDTN
-438 KTAPSKAPS
+438 KAAPA
-447 ATPAGAALPAR
+447 
-458 STAAAT
+458 TAA
-464 APSATP
+464 SSTP

-487 YVQVSSIE
+487 YVQVSSIA

-506 RVIINLNEDTYPALA
+506 RVIINLNEDTYPALS
-521 GQQSKQQQSNQHQST
+521 GQQSKQQV
-536 QPQPNTQQ
+536 
-544 AKPLPFSK
+544 KPLPFPK

-570 LAEQLEQL
+570 LTEQLEQL
-578 SAQGYTQF
+578 TAQGYTQF

-620 LQENGI
+620 LQDNGI

-666 FTLPKNYN
+666 FTLPKSYN

-684 AFRAFSTPSASFVL
+684 TFRAFSTPSASFVL

-727 TVERRAYRFILQSLR
+727 SVERRAYRFILQSLR

-769 QLGQKSAAE
+769 QLGQKPAAE
-778 RDSKT
+778 RKAKPSSSRARK
-783 SGGRRKPPK
+783 SGHAPSNRTNRTEKGQQGNRK
-792 GRSQNRREN
+792 R
-801 QTRRK
+801 

>member
-70 ENEMERL
+70 EDEMERL
-77 YRFLAYLNNV
+77 YRFLTYLNNV

-107 PNLKLHASTQ
+107 PQLKLHASTQ

-123 KAANAM
+123 KAANTM
-129 SRWGVSRTVLA
+129 SRWGISRTVLA

-148 RAVHA
+148 RDVHA

-257 IDNWD
+257 IDNWE

-301 QAGGTGIYLGVI
+301 QAGGTGIYLGII
-313 DGIKKSAV
+313 DGIKKGDV
-321 EEVPF
+321 QEVPY

-337 LKDGHYAPEKGDSVR
+337 LKDGHYTPEKGDSVR

-368 IMESKSGAWL
+368 IIESKSGAWL

-402 PRLLPASLE
+402 PHLLPASLE
-411 KYRKQPN
+411 KYRRQPN
-418 DEALPILTLEAGF
+418 DEALPMLTLEAGF
-431 PTLSDSS
+431 PTLGDTN
-438 KTAPSKAPS
+438 KAAPSKSAS
-447 ATPAGAALPAR
+447 ATPAGAALPAK
-458 STAAAT
+458 SAAA
-464 APSATP
+464 ASSTP

-487 YVQVSSIE
+487 YVQVSSIA

-506 RVIINLNEDTYPALA
+506 RVIINLNEDTYPALS
-521 GQQSKQQQSNQHQST
+521 GQQSKQQV
-536 QPQPNTQQ
+536 
-544 AKPLPFSK
+544 KPLPFPK

-570 LAEQLEQL
+570 LTEQLEQL
-578 SAQGYTQF
+578 TAQGYTQF

-620 LQENGI
+620 LQDNGI

-666 FTLPKNYN
+666 FTLPKSYN

-769 QLGQKSAAE
+769 QLGQKPAAD
-778 RDSKT
+778 RKAKPSSSRARK
-783 SGGRRKPPK
+783 SGHAPSNRTNRTEKGQQRGNRK
-792 GRSQNRREN
+792 R
-801 QTRRK
+801 

>member
-70 ENEMERL
+70 EDEMERL
-77 YRFLAYLNNV
+77 YRFLAYLNNI

-96 LGLIQMAHKYF
+96 LGLIQLAHKHF

-193 ACRRLYTAHE
+193 ACRRLYTVHE

-221 EYIPDLIQAGVASFK
+221 DYIPDLIQAGVASFK

-257 IDNWD
+257 IDNWE

-288 FKSTRAEEVLNPD
+288 FKSPCAEEVLNPD

-313 DGIKKSAV
+313 DGIKKGAV

-337 LKDGHYAPEKGDSVR
+337 LKDGHYTPEKGDSVR

-368 IMESKSGAWL
+368 IMESKSGAWI

-431 PTLSDSS
+431 PTLGNTN
-438 KTAPSKAPS
+438 KTAPSKSAT
-447 ATPAGAALPAR
+447 ATPAGAALPA
-458 STAAAT
+458 
-464 APSATP
+464 
-470 VKKSLA
+470 KKSLM

-487 YVQVSSIE
+487 YVQVSSIT

-506 RVIINLNEDTYPALA
+506 RVIINLNEDTYPALV
-521 GQQSKQQQSNQHQST
+521 GYQPTPQQPKQQQI
-536 QPQPNTQQ
+536 
-544 AKPLPFSK
+544 KPLPFSK
-552 REIFISLDP
+552 RDIFISLDP

-570 LAEQLEQL
+570 LEEQLAQL
-578 SAQGYTQF
+578 TAQGYTQF
-586 IVNNPAHISML
+586 IVNNPAHISIL

-666 FTLPKNYN
+666 FTLPKSYN

-684 AFRAFSTPSASFVL
+684 SFRAFSTPSASFVL
-698 SDKPFS
+698 ADKPFS
-704 VVDRYHALQ
+704 VIDRYHALQ
-713 HHQFSRFLLDFSHT
+713 RRQFSRFLLDFSHT
-727 TVERRAYRFILQSLR
+727 SVERRAYRFILQSLR

-769 QLGQKSAAE
+769 QMGQKTTIEHKAKQQPE
-778 RDSKT
+778 RIKQSRKK
-783 SGGRRKPPK
+783 RR
-792 GRSQNRREN
+792 S
-801 QTRRK
+801 

>member
-1 MVELLAPA
+1 
-9 GNPEALEA
+9 
-17 AIAEGA
+17 
-23 DAVYLGLKSFNAR
+23 
-36 MRSSNFAWNQ
+36 
-46 FEATVDVLHK
+46 
-56 RNKKIYVT
+56 
-64 VNTVVT
+64 
-70 ENEMERL
+70 
-77 YRFLAYLNNV
+77 
-87 GPDGIIVQD
+87 
-96 LGLIQMAHKYF
+96 
-107 PNLKLHASTQ
+107 
-117 LNIASA
+117 
-123 KAANAM
+123 
-129 SRWGVSRTVLA
+129 
-140 RELSLEEI
+140 
-148 RAVHA
+148 
-153 NTSCELEVFVHGA
+153 
-166 LCVSESGLCLF
+166 
-177 SSYLGG
+177 
-183 KSANRGMCTQ
+183 
-193 ACRRLYTAHE
+193 
-203 PEGDREGYFFS
+203 
-214 PADLQLI
+214 
-221 EYIPDLIQAGVASFK
+221 
-236 IEGRMKS
+236 MKS

-257 IDNWD
+257 IDNWET
-262 ADKKAAVETGKR
+262 DKKAAIETGKR

-301 QAGGTGIYLGVI
+301 QAGGTGIYLGII
-313 DGIKKSAV
+313 DGIKKGAV
-321 EEVPF
+321 QEVPY

-337 LKDGHYAPEKGDSVR
+337 LKDGHYTPEIGDSVR

-418 DEALPILTLEAGF
+418 DETLPLLTLEAGF
-431 PTLSDSS
+431 PTLGKTNKTASS
-438 KTAPSKAPS
+438 KSAS
-447 ATPAGAALPAR
+447 ATPAEAALPAK
-458 STAAAT
+458 SA
-464 APSATP
+464 SATP

-487 YVQVSSIE
+487 YVQVSSIA

-506 RVIINLNEDTYPALA
+506 RVIINLNEDTYPALS
-521 GQQSKQQQSNQHQST
+521 GQQSKQQQT
-536 QPQPNTQQ
+536 
-544 AKPLPFSK
+544 KPLPFSK

-570 LAEQLEQL
+570 LTEQLERL
-578 SAQGYTQF
+578 TAQGYTQF

-626 CAYIPPAESSQA
+626 CAFIPPAESSQA

-704 VVDRYHALQ
+704 IVDRYHALQ

-727 TVERRAYRFILQSLR
+727 TVDRRAYRFILQSLR

-778 RDSKT
+778 RKVKT
-783 SGGRRKPPK
+783 SK
-792 GRSQNRREN
+792 GRPKSRRQNQNHRSGSR
-801 QTRRK
+801 TAP

>member
-70 ENEMERL
+70 EDEMERL
-77 YRFLAYLNNV
+77 YRFLTYLNNV

-107 PNLKLHASTQ
+107 PQLKLHASTQ

-123 KAANAM
+123 KAANTM
-129 SRWGVSRTVLA
+129 SRWGISRTVLA

-148 RAVHA
+148 RDVHA

-257 IDNWD
+257 IDNWE

-301 QAGGTGIYLGVI
+301 QAGGTGIYLGII
-313 DGIKKSAV
+313 DGIKKGDV
-321 EEVPF
+321 QEVPY

-337 LKDGHYAPEKGDSVR
+337 LKDGHYTPEKGDSVR

-368 IMESKSGAWL
+368 IIESKSGAWL

-402 PRLLPASLE
+402 PHLLPASLE
-411 KYRKQPN
+411 KYRRQPN
-418 DEALPILTLEAGF
+418 DEALPMLTLEAGF
-431 PTLSDSS
+431 PTLGDTN
-438 KTAPSKAPS
+438 KAAPA
-447 ATPAGAALPAR
+447 
-458 STAAAT
+458 TAA
-464 APSATP
+464 SSTP

-487 YVQVSSIE
+487 YVQVSSIA

-506 RVIINLNEDTYPALA
+506 RVIINLNEDTYPALS
-521 GQQSKQQQSNQHQST
+521 GQQSKQQV
-536 QPQPNTQQ
+536 
-544 AKPLPFSK
+544 KPLPFPK

-570 LAEQLEQL
+570 LTEQLEQL
-578 SAQGYTQF
+578 TAQGYTQF

-620 LQENGI
+620 LQDNGI

-666 FTLPKNYN
+666 FTLPKSYN

-684 AFRAFSTPSASFVL
+684 TFRAFSTPSASFVL

-769 QLGQKSAAE
+769 QLGQKPAAE
-778 RDSKT
+778 RGTKNF
-783 SGGRRKPPK
+783 GGRAKPPK
-792 GRSQNRREN
+792 GRSQNRRDPRTTSGRQQGN
-801 QTRRK
+801 RKR

>member
-96 LGLIQMAHKYF
+96 LGLIQMAHKHF

-257 IDNWD
+257 IDNWE

-283 KTSYR
+283 KTGYR

-301 QAGGTGIYLGVI
+301 QAGGTGIYLGII
-313 DGIKKSAV
+313 DGIKKGAV

-337 LKDGHYAPEKGDSVR
+337 LKDGHYTPEKGDSVR
-352 IHKKDDSG
+352 IHRKDDSG

-418 DEALPILTLEAGF
+418 DEALPMLTLEAGF
-431 PTLSDSS
+431 PTLGDTN
-438 KTAPSKAPS
+438 KAAPSKP
-447 ATPAGAALPAR
+447 
-458 STAAAT
+458 AT
-464 APSATP
+464 APS

-487 YVQVSSIE
+487 YVQVSSIA

-506 RVIINLNEDTYPALA
+506 RVIINLNEDTYPALT
-521 GQQSKQQQSNQHQST
+521 GQQPNPQQQNQ
-536 QPQPNTQQ
+536 QQ
-544 AKPLPFSK
+544 TKPLPFSK

-578 SAQGYTQF
+578 TAQGYTQF

-727 TVERRAYRFILQSLR
+727 SVERRAYRFILQSLR

-778 RDSKT
+778 RGTKR
-783 SGGRRKPPK
+783 SGGRAKPPK
-792 GRSQNRREN
+792 GRSQNRRQN
-801 QTRRK
+801 QTHRK

>member
-70 ENEMERL
+70 EDEMERL

-96 LGLIQMAHKYF
+96 IGLIQMAHKHF
-107 PNLKLHASTQ
+107 PQLKLHASTQ

-257 IDNWD
+257 IDNWE
-262 ADKKAAVETGKR
+262 ADKKAAVEIGKR

-288 FKSTRAEEVLNPD
+288 FKSARAEEVLNPD

-313 DGIKKSAV
+313 DGIKKGDV
-321 EEVPF
+321 QEVPY

-337 LKDGHYAPEKGDSVR
+337 LKDGHYTPEKGDSVR

-368 IMESKSGAWL
+368 IMEGKSGAWL

-402 PRLLPASLE
+402 PHLLPASLD
-411 KYRKQPN
+411 KYRRQPN
-418 DEALPILTLEAGF
+418 DEALPMLTLEAGF
-431 PTLSDSS
+431 PSLAEAN
-438 KTAPSKAPS
+438 K
-447 ATPAGAALPAR
+447 ATPT
-458 STAAAT
+458 TAASST
-464 APSATP
+464 S

-487 YVQVSSIE
+487 YVQVSSIA

-506 RVIINLNEDTYPALA
+506 RVIINLNEDTYPELD
-521 GQQSKQQQSNQHQST
+521 GQQQT
-536 QPQPNTQQ
+536 
-544 AKPLPFSK
+544 KPLPFSK

-561 FVPQEQEPI
+561 FVPQEKEPL
-570 LAEQLEQL
+570 LAEQLERL
-578 SAQGYTQF
+578 TAQGYTQF

-597 RNKKNFLVA
+597 RSKKNFLVA

-666 FTLPKNYN
+666 FTLPKSYN

-704 VVDRYHALQ
+704 IVDRYQALQ
-713 HHQFSRFLLDFSHT
+713 RRHFSRFLLDFSHT

-769 QLGQKSAAE
+769 QLGEKSAE
-778 RDSKT
+778 Q
-783 SGGRRKPPK
+783 RKQRARNTHK
-792 GRSQNRREN
+792 GA
-801 QTRRK
+801 TKRKKSTYHGAKH

>member
-70 ENEMERL
+70 EDEMERL
-77 YRFLAYLNNV
+77 YRFLTYLNNV

-107 PNLKLHASTQ
+107 PQLKLHASTQ

-123 KAANAM
+123 KAANTM
-129 SRWGVSRTVLA
+129 SRWGISRTVLA

-148 RAVHA
+148 RDVHA

-257 IDNWD
+257 IDNWE

-301 QAGGTGIYLGVI
+301 QAGGTGIYLGII
-313 DGIKKSAV
+313 DGIKKGDV
-321 EEVPF
+321 QEVPY

-337 LKDGHYAPEKGDSVR
+337 LKDGHYTPEKGDSVR

-402 PRLLPASLE
+402 PHLLPASLE
-411 KYRKQPN
+411 KYRRQPN
-418 DEALPILTLEAGF
+418 DEALPMLTLEAGF
-431 PTLSDSS
+431 PTLGDTN
-438 KTAPSKAPS
+438 KAAPA
-447 ATPAGAALPAR
+447 
-458 STAAAT
+458 TAA
-464 APSATP
+464 SSTP

-487 YVQVSSIE
+487 YVQVSSIA

-506 RVIINLNEDTYPALA
+506 RVIINLNEDTYPALS
-521 GQQSKQQQSNQHQST
+521 GQQSKQQV
-536 QPQPNTQQ
+536 
-544 AKPLPFSK
+544 KPLPFPK

-570 LAEQLEQL
+570 LTEQLEQL
-578 SAQGYTQF
+578 TAQGYTQF

-620 LQENGI
+620 LQDNGI

-666 FTLPKNYN
+666 FTLPKSYN

-684 AFRAFSTPSASFVL
+684 TFRAFSTPSASFVL

-769 QLGQKSAAE
+769 QLGQKPAAE
-778 RDSKT
+778 RGTKN
-783 SGGRRKPPK
+783 SGGRARKSGHAPSNRTNRTEK
-792 GRSQNRREN
+792 GQQRGNRKR
-801 QTRRK
+801 

>member
-46 FEATVDVLHK
+46 FEATVDMLHK

-70 ENEMERL
+70 EDEMERL
-77 YRFLAYLNNV
+77 YRFLAYLNNI

-96 LGLIQMAHKYF
+96 LGLIQLAHKHF

-193 ACRRLYTAHE
+193 ACRRLYTVHE

-221 EYIPDLIQAGVASFK
+221 DYIPDLIQAGVASFK

-257 IDNWD
+257 IDNWE

-288 FKSTRAEEVLNPD
+288 FKSPCAEEVLNPD

-313 DGIKKSAV
+313 DGIKKGAV

-337 LKDGHYAPEKGDSVR
+337 LKDGHYTPEKGDSVR

-368 IMESKSGAWL
+368 IMESKSGAWI

-431 PTLSDSS
+431 PTLGDTN
-438 KTAPSKAPS
+438 KTAPSKSAT
-447 ATPAGAALPAR
+447 ATPAGAALPA
-458 STAAAT
+458 
-464 APSATP
+464 
-470 VKKSLA
+470 KKSLM
-476 KKPADIFPEGL
+476 KKTADIFPEGL
-487 YVQVSSIE
+487 YVQVSSIT

-506 RVIINLNEDTYPALA
+506 RVIINLNEDTYPALV
-521 GQQSKQQQSNQHQST
+521 GYQPTPQQPKQQQI
-536 QPQPNTQQ
+536 
-544 AKPLPFSK
+544 KPLPFSK
-552 REIFISLDP
+552 RDIFISLDP

-570 LAEQLEQL
+570 LEEQLAQL
-578 SAQGYTQF
+578 TAQGYTQF
-586 IVNNPAHISML
+586 IVNNPAHISIL

-666 FTLPKNYN
+666 FTLPKSYN

-684 AFRAFSTPSASFVL
+684 SFRAFSTPSASFVL
-698 SDKPFS
+698 ADKPFS
-704 VVDRYHALQ
+704 VIDRYHALQ
-713 HHQFSRFLLDFSHT
+713 RRQFSRFLLDFSHT
-727 TVERRAYRFILQSLR
+727 AIERRAYRFILQSLR
-742 SGTPLPDSVRFN
+742 NGTPLPDSVRFN

-769 QLGQKSAAE
+769 QMGQKTTVEHKAKQQPE
-778 RDSKT
+778 RIKQSRKK
-783 SGGRRKPPK
+783 RR
-792 GRSQNRREN
+792 S
-801 QTRRK
+801 

>member
-70 ENEMERL
+70 EDEMERL
-77 YRFLAYLNNV
+77 YRFLTYLNNV

-107 PNLKLHASTQ
+107 PQLKLHASTQ

-123 KAANAM
+123 KAANTM
-129 SRWGVSRTVLA
+129 SRWGISRTVLA

-148 RAVHA
+148 RDVHA

-257 IDNWD
+257 IDNWE

-301 QAGGTGIYLGVI
+301 QAGGTGIYLGII
-313 DGIKKSAV
+313 DGIKKGDV
-321 EEVPF
+321 QEVPY

-337 LKDGHYAPEKGDSVR
+337 LKDGHYTPEKGDSVR

-368 IMESKSGAWL
+368 IIESKSGAWL

-402 PRLLPASLE
+402 PHLLPASLE
-411 KYRKQPN
+411 KYRRQPN
-418 DEALPILTLEAGF
+418 DEALPMLTLEAGF
-431 PTLSDSS
+431 PTLGDTN
-438 KTAPSKAPS
+438 KAAPA
-447 ATPAGAALPAR
+447 
-458 STAAAT
+458 TAA
-464 APSATP
+464 SSTP

-487 YVQVSSIE
+487 YVQVSSIA

-506 RVIINLNEDTYPALA
+506 RVIINLNEDTYPALS
-521 GQQSKQQQSNQHQST
+521 GQQSKQQV
-536 QPQPNTQQ
+536 
-544 AKPLPFSK
+544 KPLPFPK

-570 LAEQLEQL
+570 LTEQLEQL
-578 SAQGYTQF
+578 TAQGYTQF

-620 LQENGI
+620 LQDNGI

-666 FTLPKNYN
+666 FTLPKSYN

-684 AFRAFSTPSASFVL
+684 TFRAFSTPSASFVL

-769 QLGQKSAAE
+769 QLGQKPAAE
-778 RDSKT
+778 RGTKN
-783 SGGRRKPPK
+783 SGGRAKPSSSCARKSGHAPSNRTNRTEK
-792 GRSQNRREN
+792 GQQGGNRKR
-801 QTRRK
+801 

>member
-70 ENEMERL
+70 EDEMERL
-77 YRFLAYLNNV
+77 YRFLTYLNNV

-107 PNLKLHASTQ
+107 PQLKLHASTQ

-123 KAANAM
+123 KAANTM
-129 SRWGVSRTVLA
+129 SRWGISRTVLA

-148 RAVHA
+148 RDVHA

-257 IDNWD
+257 IDNWE

-301 QAGGTGIYLGVI
+301 QAGGTGIYLGII
-313 DGIKKSAV
+313 DGIKKGDV
-321 EEVPF
+321 QEVPY

-337 LKDGHYAPEKGDSVR
+337 LKDGHYTPEKGDSVR

-368 IMESKSGAWL
+368 IIESKSGAWL

-402 PRLLPASLE
+402 PHLLPASLE

-418 DEALPILTLEAGF
+418 DEALPMLTLEAGF
-431 PTLSDSS
+431 PTLGDTN
-438 KTAPSKAPS
+438 KAAPA
-447 ATPAGAALPAR
+447 
-458 STAAAT
+458 TAA
-464 APSATP
+464 SSTP

-487 YVQVSSIE
+487 YVQVSSIA

-506 RVIINLNEDTYPALA
+506 RVIINLNEDTYPALS
-521 GQQSKQQQSNQHQST
+521 GQQSKQQV
-536 QPQPNTQQ
+536 
-544 AKPLPFSK
+544 KPLPFPK

-570 LAEQLEQL
+570 LTEQLEQL
-578 SAQGYTQF
+578 TAQGYTQF

-620 LQENGI
+620 LQDNGI

-666 FTLPKNYN
+666 FTLPKSYN

-769 QLGQKSAAE
+769 QLGQKPAAE
-778 RDSKT
+778 RGTKNS
-783 SGGRRKPPK
+783 GRRARKSGHAPSNRTNRTEK
-792 GRSQNRREN
+792 GQQRGNRKR
-801 QTRRK
+801 

>member
-70 ENEMERL
+70 EDEMERL
-77 YRFLAYLNNV
+77 YRFLTYLNNV

-107 PNLKLHASTQ
+107 PQLKLHASTQ

-123 KAANAM
+123 KAANTM
-129 SRWGVSRTVLA
+129 SRWGISRTVLA

-148 RAVHA
+148 RDVHA

-257 IDNWD
+257 IDNWG

-301 QAGGTGIYLGVI
+301 QAGGTGIYLGII
-313 DGIKKSAV
+313 DGIKKGDV
-321 EEVPF
+321 QEVPY

-337 LKDGHYAPEKGDSVR
+337 LKDGHYTPEQGDSVR

-368 IMESKSGAWL
+368 IIESKSGAWL

-402 PRLLPASLE
+402 PHLLPASLE
-411 KYRKQPN
+411 KYRRQPN
-418 DEALPILTLEAGF
+418 DEALPMLTLEAGF
-431 PTLSDSS
+431 PTLGDTN
-438 KTAPSKAPS
+438 KAAPA
-447 ATPAGAALPAR
+447 
-458 STAAAT
+458 TAA
-464 APSATP
+464 SSTP

-487 YVQVSSIE
+487 YVQVSSIA

-506 RVIINLNEDTYPALA
+506 RVIINLNEDTYPALS
-521 GQQSKQQQSNQHQST
+521 GQQSK
-536 QPQPNTQQ
+536 QQ
-544 AKPLPFSK
+544 AKPLPFPK

-570 LAEQLEQL
+570 LTEQLEQL
-578 SAQGYTQF
+578 TAQGYTQF

-620 LQENGI
+620 LQDNGI

-666 FTLPKNYN
+666 FTLPKSYN

-684 AFRAFSTPSASFVL
+684 TFRAFSTPSASFVL

-727 TVERRAYRFILQSLR
+727 SVERRAYRFILQSLR

-769 QLGQKSAAE
+769 QLGQKPAAE
-778 RDSKT
+778 RGTKNF
-783 SGGRRKPPK
+783 GGRARKSGHAPSNRTNRTEK
-792 GRSQNRREN
+792 GQQRGNRKR
-801 QTRRK
+801 

>member
-96 LGLIQMAHKYF
+96 LGLIQMAHKHF
-107 PNLKLHASTQ
+107 PQLKLHASTQ

-123 KAANAM
+123 KAANTM

-203 PEGDREGYFFS
+203 PERDREGYFFS

-257 IDNWD
+257 IDNWE

-288 FKSTRAEEVLNPD
+288 FKSPHAEEVLNPD

-313 DGIKKSAV
+313 DGIKKGSV
-321 EEVPF
+321 QEVSY

-337 LKDGHYAPEKGDSVR
+337 LKDGHYTPEKGDSVR

-402 PRLLPASLE
+402 PRLLPSSLE
-411 KYRKQPN
+411 KYRRQPN
-418 DEALPILTLEAGF
+418 DEALPMLTLEAGF
-431 PTLSDSS
+431 PSLEETNNASPA
-438 KTAPSKAPS
+438 TS
-447 ATPAGAALPAR
+447 ATAA
-458 STAAAT
+458 S
-464 APSATP
+464 STP

-487 YVQVSSIE
+487 YVQVSSIA
-495 DLHTILADKPV
+495 DLHTILADKPI
-506 RVIINLNEDTYPALA
+506 RVIINLNEDTYPGLDVE
-521 GQQSKQQQSNQHQST
+521 QQT
-536 QPQPNTQQ
+536 
-544 AKPLPFSK
+544 KPLPFSK

-570 LAEQLEQL
+570 LAEQLGRL
-578 SAQGYTQF
+578 TTQGYTQF

-626 CAYIPPAESSQA
+626 YAYIPPAESSQD

-684 AFRAFSTPSASFVL
+684 SFRAFSTPSASFVL

-727 TVERRAYRFILQSLR
+727 SVERRAYRFILQLLR

-769 QLGQKSAAE
+769 QLGQKSAAD
-778 RDSKT
+778 RKAKPSHGRAKKSGQVPLNKT
-783 SGGRRKPPK
+783 NRSRKGQHRGTGK
-792 GRSQNRREN
+792 R
-801 QTRRK
+801 

>member
-96 LGLIQMAHKYF
+96 LGLIQMAHKHF

-257 IDNWD
+257 IDNWE

-283 KTSYR
+283 KTGYR

-301 QAGGTGIYLGVI
+301 QAGGTGIYLGII
-313 DGIKKSAV
+313 DGIKKGAV

-337 LKDGHYAPEKGDSVR
+337 LKDGHYTPEKGDSVR

-402 PRLLPASLE
+402 PHLLPASLE

-418 DEALPILTLEAGF
+418 DEALPMLTLEAGF
-431 PTLSDSS
+431 PTLGDTN
-438 KTAPSKAPS
+438 KAAPSKP
-447 ATPAGAALPAR
+447 
-458 STAAAT
+458 AT
-464 APSATP
+464 APS

-487 YVQVSSIE
+487 YVQVSSIA

-506 RVIINLNEDTYPALA
+506 RVIINLNEDTYPALT
-521 GQQSKQQQSNQHQST
+521 GQQPNPQQQNQ
-536 QPQPNTQQ
+536 QQ

-561 FVPQEQEPI
+561 FMPQEQEPI

-578 SAQGYTQF
+578 TAQGYTQF

-727 TVERRAYRFILQSLR
+727 SVERRAYRFILQSLR

-778 RDSKT
+778 RGPKN
-783 SGGRRKPPK
+783 SGGRAKPPK
-792 GRSQNRREN
+792 GRSQNRWQN
-801 QTRRK
+801 QTHRK

>member
-70 ENEMERL
+70 EDEMERL
-77 YRFLAYLNNV
+77 YRFLTYLNNV

-107 PNLKLHASTQ
+107 PQLKLHASTQ

-123 KAANAM
+123 KAANTM
-129 SRWGVSRTVLA
+129 SRWGISRTVLA

-148 RAVHA
+148 RDVHA

-257 IDNWD
+257 IDNWG

-301 QAGGTGIYLGVI
+301 QAGGTGIYLGII
-313 DGIKKSAV
+313 DGIKKGDV
-321 EEVPF
+321 QEVPY

-337 LKDGHYAPEKGDSVR
+337 LKDGHYTPEKGDSVR

-368 IMESKSGAWL
+368 IIESKSGAWL

-402 PRLLPASLE
+402 PHLLPASLE
-411 KYRKQPN
+411 KYRRQPN
-418 DEALPILTLEAGF
+418 DEALPMLTLEAGF
-431 PTLSDSS
+431 PTFGDTN
-438 KTAPSKAPS
+438 KAAPA
-447 ATPAGAALPAR
+447 
-458 STAAAT
+458 TAA
-464 APSATP
+464 SSTP

-487 YVQVSSIE
+487 YVQVSSIA

-506 RVIINLNEDTYPALA
+506 RVIINLNEDTYPALS
-521 GQQSKQQQSNQHQST
+521 GQQSKQQV
-536 QPQPNTQQ
+536 
-544 AKPLPFSK
+544 KPLPFPK

-570 LAEQLEQL
+570 LTEQLEQL
-578 SAQGYTQF
+578 TAQGYTQF

-620 LQENGI
+620 LQDNGI

-666 FTLPKNYN
+666 FTLPKSYN

-684 AFRAFSTPSASFVL
+684 TFRAFSTPSASFVL

-769 QLGQKSAAE
+769 QLGQKPAAE
-778 RDSKT
+778 RGTKNF
-783 SGGRRKPPK
+783 GGRAKPPK
-792 GRSQNRREN
+792 GRSQNRRDPRTTSGRQQGN
-801 QTRRK
+801 RKR

>member
-70 ENEMERL
+70 EDEMERL
-77 YRFLAYLNNV
+77 YRFLTYLNNV

-107 PNLKLHASTQ
+107 PQLKLHASTQ

-123 KAANAM
+123 KAANTM
-129 SRWGVSRTVLA
+129 SRWGISRTVLA

-148 RAVHA
+148 RDVHA

-257 IDNWD
+257 IDNWE

-301 QAGGTGIYLGVI
+301 QAGGTGIYLGII
-313 DGIKKSAV
+313 DGIKKGDV
-321 EEVPF
+321 QEVPY

-337 LKDGHYAPEKGDSVR
+337 LKDGHYTPEKGDSVR

-368 IMESKSGAWL
+368 IIESKSGAWL

-402 PRLLPASLE
+402 PHLLPASLE
-411 KYRKQPN
+411 KYRRQPN
-418 DEALPILTLEAGF
+418 DEALPMLTLEAGF
-431 PTLSDSS
+431 PTLGDTN
-438 KTAPSKAPS
+438 KAAPA
-447 ATPAGAALPAR
+447 
-458 STAAAT
+458 TAA
-464 APSATP
+464 SSTP

-487 YVQVSSIE
+487 YVQVSSIA

-506 RVIINLNEDTYPALA
+506 RVIINLNEDTYPALS
-521 GQQSKQQQSNQHQST
+521 GQQSKQQV
-536 QPQPNTQQ
+536 
-544 AKPLPFSK
+544 KPLPFPK

-570 LAEQLEQL
+570 LTEQLEQL
-578 SAQGYTQF
+578 TAQGYTQF

-620 LQENGI
+620 LQDNGI

-638 NIETVFAPELRPQV
+638 NIETVFACELRPQV

-666 FTLPKNYN
+666 FTLPKSYN

-684 AFRAFSTPSASFVL
+684 TFRAFSTPSASFVL

-769 QLGQKSAAE
+769 QLGQKPAADRSAK
-778 RDSKT
+778 R
-783 SGGRRKPPK
+783 SGGRAKPPK
-792 GRSQNRREN
+792 GRSQNRREPRTTSGRQQGN
-801 QTRRK
+801 RKR

>member
-70 ENEMERL
+70 EDEMERL
-77 YRFLAYLNNV
+77 YRFLTYLNNI

-96 LGLIQMAHKYF
+96 LGLIQMAHKHF
-107 PNLKLHASTQ
+107 PKLKLHASTQ

-148 RAVHA
+148 RTVHA

-257 IDNWD
+257 IDNWET
-262 ADKKAAVETGKR
+262 DKKGAVETGKR

-283 KTSYR
+283 KTGYR
-288 FKSTRAEEVLNPD
+288 FKSTHAEEVLNPD

-313 DGIKKSAV
+313 DGIKKGPV
-321 EEVPF
+321 QEVPF

-337 LKDGHYAPEKGDSVR
+337 LKDGHYTPEKGDSVR

-392 LQTKA
+392 LQTRA

-411 KYRKQPN
+411 KYRRQPN
-418 DEALPILTLEAGF
+418 DEALPMLTLEAGV
-431 PTLSDSS
+431 PTLGDTNKAALTTST
-438 KTAPSKAPS
+438 TAPS
-447 ATPAGAALPAR
+447 
-458 STAAAT
+458 
-464 APSATP
+464 

-487 YVQVSSIE
+487 YVQVSSIA
-495 DLHTILADKPV
+495 DLHTILTDKPV
-506 RVIINLNEDTYPALA
+506 RVIINLNEDTYPALV
-521 GQQSKQQQSNQHQST
+521 GQQSNQ
-536 QPQPNTQQ
+536 QQ
-544 AKPLPFSK
+544 LNQQQIKPLPFSK
-552 REIFISLDP
+552 REIFVSLDP
-561 FVPQEQEPI
+561 FLPQEQEPI
-570 LAEQLEQL
+570 LAEQLQQL
-578 SAQGYTQF
+578 TAQGYTQF

-626 CAYIPPAESSQA
+626 CAYIPPAESSQS
-638 NIETVFAPELRPQV
+638 NIETVFVPELRPQV
-652 LLPLFSYSVLFRMR
+652 LLPIFSYSVLFRMR

-698 SDKPFS
+698 PDKPFS
-704 VVDRYHALQ
+704 IIDRYHALQ
-713 HHQFSRFLLDFSHT
+713 NHQFSRFLLDFSHT
-727 TVERRAYRFILQSLR
+727 AIERRAYRFILQSLR

-769 QLGQKSAAE
+769 QLGQKSAEE
-778 RDSKT
+778 RGTKR
-783 SGGRRKPPK
+783 SGGRAKQPRK
-792 GRSQNRREN
+792 NRRF
-801 QTRRK
+801 

>member
-70 ENEMERL
+70 EDEMERL
-77 YRFLAYLNNV
+77 YRFLTYLNNV

-107 PNLKLHASTQ
+107 PQLKLHASTQ

-123 KAANAM
+123 KAANTM
-129 SRWGVSRTVLA
+129 SRWGISRTVLA

-148 RAVHA
+148 RDVHA

-257 IDNWD
+257 IDNWE

-301 QAGGTGIYLGVI
+301 QAGGTGIYLGII
-313 DGIKKSAV
+313 DGIKKGDV
-321 EEVPF
+321 QEVPY

-337 LKDGHYAPEKGDSVR
+337 LKDGHYTPEKGDSVR

-368 IMESKSGAWL
+368 IIESKSGAWL

-402 PRLLPASLE
+402 PHLLPASLE
-411 KYRKQPN
+411 KYRRQPN
-418 DEALPILTLEAGF
+418 DEALPMLTLEAGF
-431 PTLSDSS
+431 PTLGDTN
-438 KTAPSKAPS
+438 KAAPA
-447 ATPAGAALPAR
+447 
-458 STAAAT
+458 TAA
-464 APSATP
+464 SSTP

-487 YVQVSSIE
+487 YVQVSSIA

-506 RVIINLNEDTYPALA
+506 RVIINLNEDTYPALS
-521 GQQSKQQQSNQHQST
+521 GQQSKQQV
-536 QPQPNTQQ
+536 
-544 AKPLPFSK
+544 KPLPFPK

-570 LAEQLEQL
+570 LTEQLEQL
-578 SAQGYTQF
+578 TAQGYTQF

-620 LQENGI
+620 LQDNGI

-666 FTLPKNYN
+666 FTLPKSYN

-684 AFRAFSTPSASFVL
+684 TFRAFSTPSASFVL

-769 QLGQKSAAE
+769 QLGQKPAAE
-778 RDSKT
+778 RGTKN
-783 SGGRRKPPK
+783 SGGRAKPSK
-792 GRSQNRREN
+792 GRSQNRRDPRTTSGRQQGN
-801 QTRRK
+801 RKR

>member
-70 ENEMERL
+70 EDEMERL
-77 YRFLAYLNNV
+77 YRFLAYLNNI

-96 LGLIQMAHKYF
+96 LGLIQLAHKHF

-193 ACRRLYTAHE
+193 ACRRLYTVHE

-257 IDNWD
+257 IDNWE

-288 FKSTRAEEVLNPD
+288 FKSPCAEEVLNPD

-313 DGIKKSAV
+313 DGIKKGAV

-337 LKDGHYAPEKGDSVR
+337 LKDGHYTPEKGDSVR

-368 IMESKSGAWL
+368 IMESKSGAWI

-431 PTLSDSS
+431 PTLGNTN
-438 KTAPSKAPS
+438 KTAPSKSAT
-447 ATPAGAALPAR
+447 ATPAGAALPA
-458 STAAAT
+458 
-464 APSATP
+464 
-470 VKKSLA
+470 KKSLM

-487 YVQVSSIE
+487 YVQVSSIT

-506 RVIINLNEDTYPALA
+506 RVIINLNEDTYPALV
-521 GQQSKQQQSNQHQST
+521 GYQPTPQQPKQQQI
-536 QPQPNTQQ
+536 
-544 AKPLPFSK
+544 KPLPFSK
-552 REIFISLDP
+552 RDIFISLDP

-570 LAEQLEQL
+570 LEEQLAQL
-578 SAQGYTQF
+578 TAQGYTQF
-586 IVNNPAHISML
+586 IVNNPAHISIL

-666 FTLPKNYN
+666 FTLPKSYN

-684 AFRAFSTPSASFVL
+684 SFRAFSTPSASFVL
-698 SDKPFS
+698 ADKPFS
-704 VVDRYHALQ
+704 VIDRYHALQ
-713 HHQFSRFLLDFSHT
+713 RRQFSRFLLDFSHT
-727 TVERRAYRFILQSLR
+727 AIERRAYRFILQSLQN
-742 SGTPLPDSVRFN
+742 GTPLPDSVRFN

-769 QLGQKSAAE
+769 QMGQKTTIEHNAKQQPE
-778 RDSKT
+778 RIKQSRKK
-783 SGGRRKPPK
+783 RR
-792 GRSQNRREN
+792 S
-801 QTRRK
+801 